1 MMLKKYVAMTAV
13 MTAIATPAFA
23 QGMMGGDF
31 RMDAMQANAFEIQS
45 SQIALSK
52 SRNPQVVR
60 FAREAVRDHRAAN
73 VALAGGERNYVAARN
88 SGGVGG
94 LIEAPFAIAG
104 GAVGAATGAATG
116 VVSGTLN
123 GGPVGAVEGLGNGAS
138 RGAAVGS
145 RAFDGDVDT
154 TAGTTVIPPNP
165 QQQAM
170 LAELSETPAGP
181 RFDRLYG
188 AMQVKSH
195 EMAIG
200 MYQSYATSGPNPAL
214 RAHAEQALPVLQQ
227 HYQMAQRLPGA
238 R

>member
-1 MMLKKYVAMTAV
+1 MIKKYIAMTAV
-13 MTAIATPAFA
+13 MTAIAGPAFA
-23 QGMMGGDF
+23 QGMGGDF

-45 SQIALSK
+45 SQIALNK
-52 SRNPQVVR
+52 SRNPQVLR

-73 VALAGGERNYVAARN
+73 VALAGGENNYAAVRGAQ
-88 SGGVGG
+88 GGVGG

-123 GGPVGAVEGLGNGAS
+123 GGPVGAVEGLGNGAT
-138 RGAAVGS
+138 RGAAAGS
-145 RAFDGDVDT
+145 RAFNGDVDT
-154 TAGTTVIPPNP
+154 TAGTTIIQPNP

-170 LAELSETPAGP
+170 LAELSQTPAGP

-188 AMQVKSH
+188 SMQVQSH
-195 EMAIG
+195 QMAIG
-200 MYQSYATSGPNPAL
+200 MYQAYASNGPNPAL
-214 RAHAEQALPVLQQ
+214 RAHAEQALPVLQH
-227 HYQMAQRLPGA
+227 HYQEAQRLPGA